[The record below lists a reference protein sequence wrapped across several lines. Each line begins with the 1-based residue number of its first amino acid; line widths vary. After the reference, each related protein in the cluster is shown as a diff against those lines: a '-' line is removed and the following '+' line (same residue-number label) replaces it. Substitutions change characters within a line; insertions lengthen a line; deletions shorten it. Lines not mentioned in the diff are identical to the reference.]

1 MSQQGTLVHLTF
13 SHHSVNITTLH
24 RYVYFPDLGEESYL
38 FLNEACSMLCYAASE
53 AGLSGLEEPH
63 IYAHQRKVMQRKG
76 AGADAFTVHNY
87 AR

>member
-1 MSQQGTLVHLTF
+1 
-13 SHHSVNITTLH
+13 
-24 RYVYFPDLGEESYL
+24 
-38 FLNEACSMLCYAASE
+38 MLCYAASE